1 MGVMTSIV
9 RKASLAIA
17 VLLGCFAVAAWAQDA
32 YPSRPVRLVVTFAP
46 GGITDVTAR
55 ALAEG
60 MRGKLGQPIVIENRP
75 GASGRIGSEFVATS
89 GPDGYTLLMVTPST
103 TTVLAAIDPT
113 LPYDPER
120 SFAPVA
126 HVASATFFLV
136 VNPELPA
143 KNASELIALARA
155 KPGALNYGSLGPGSA
170 PHLITEMFKRAA
182 GIDLVHVPYKG
193 EPLALADL
201 LGNRIQVLFMAAAK
215 PHVDAGKV
223 RALATTALEPWFT
236 LPDVPPLDKAG
247 LPGFQFIGWN
257 GMVAPAGTP
266 REIVEKL
273 NAAVNAALQDA
284 TTRRILTDNGFKPV
298 GGPPEAMGTVIRDDL
313 AALRKLV
320 REAQLKF

>member
-1 MGVMTSIV
+1 MRALRNALVS
-9 RKASLAIA
+9 ASMLLLLAA
-17 VLLGCFAVAAWAQDA
+17 MPAPAQEA
-32 YPSRPVRLVVTFAP
+32 FPARPIRIVVTFAA

-60 MRGKLGQPIVIENRP
+60 MRVKLGQPVVIENRP
-75 GASGRIGSEFVATS
+75 GASGRIGSEYVAKS
-89 GPDGYTLLMVTPST
+89 APDGYTLLMVTPST

-113 LPYDPER
+113 LSYDPEK
-120 SFAPVA
+120 SFAPVS

-136 VNPELPA
+136 VNPALPA
-143 KNASELIALARA
+143 NNLAELLALARA

-201 LGNRIQVLFMAAAK
+201 LSDRIHVLFMAAAK

-223 RALATTALEPWFT
+223 RALGTTALEPWFT
-236 LPDVPPLDKAG
+236 LPDVPPLDRVG

-257 GMVAPAGTP
+257 GLVAPAGTP
-266 REIVEKL
+266 REVVFRL
-273 NAAVNAALQDA
+273 NEAASAALQDPGV
-284 TTRRILTDNGFKPV
+284 RRILTEAGFKPV
-298 GGPPEAMGTVIRDDL
+298 GGAPAAMGTVIRNDL
-313 AALRKLV
+313 ASLRRLV
-320 REAQLKF
+320 RESNLKF

>member
-1 MGVMTSIV
+1 MTSRIRSALLV
-9 RKASLAIA
+9 LPVVLAW
-17 VLLGCFAVAAWAQDA
+17 FPAAGWAQDA
-32 YPSRPVRLVVTFAP
+32 YPSRPIRLVVTFAP

-60 MRGKLGQPIVIENRP
+60 MRTKLGQPVVIDNRP
-75 GASGRIGSEFVATS
+75 GASGRIGSELVATS
-89 GPDGYTLLMVTPST
+89 APDGYTLLMVTPST

-113 LPYDPER
+113 LPYDPEK

-143 KNASELIALARA
+143 KSTSELIALARA

-182 GIDLVHVPYKG
+182 GIELVHVPYKG

-215 PHVDAGKV
+215 PHVEAGKV

-266 REIVEKL
+266 RQIVEKV
-273 NAAVNAALQDA
+273 NAAVNVALEDPTA
-284 TTRRILTDNGFKPV
+284 RRILTDNGFKPV
-298 GGPPEAMGTVIRDDL
+298 GGPPEAMATVIRDDL
-313 AALRKLV
+313 AALRKLF